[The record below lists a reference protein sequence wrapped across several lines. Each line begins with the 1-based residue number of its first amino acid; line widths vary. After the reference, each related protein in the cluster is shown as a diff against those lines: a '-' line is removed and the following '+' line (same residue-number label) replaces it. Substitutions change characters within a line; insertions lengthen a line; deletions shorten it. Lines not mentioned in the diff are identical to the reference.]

1 MENSIKD
8 ILNSSL
14 DQVRSAI
21 DANTIVGQPIYS
33 ANGTVIYPVSKIS
46 IGMATGGV
54 DIPEKTTS
62 NKNFGGG
69 GGTGISVSPIGFLTV
84 YANGAVEMLPL
95 APAQSSPIEQ
105 VADLI
110 DHTPDIIARIKELF
124 APKNSSEQEAEA
136 ILAAAAIAQAEME
149 AEKKKKA
156 EEAAEAAA
164 AAAAEAEAQPLTKKE
179 AKKLE
184 KQKKKEAKEAKKNA

>member
-33 ANGTVIYPVSKIS
+33 ANGTIIYPVSKIS

-54 DIPEKTTS
+54 DIPEKSTS

-124 APKNSSEQEAEA
+124 APKNTAEQEAEA
-136 ILAAAAIAQAEME
+136 ILAAAAIAQAEMAE
-149 AEKKKKA
+149 AEKKK
-156 EEAAEAAA
+156 AAEAAA
-164 AAAAEAEAQPLTKKE
+164 AAAAAEAAAAEEKPLSKKE

-184 KQKKKEAKEAKKNA
+184 KLKKKEAKKNA